1 MKIAISLGLL
11 VLVLRQ
17 VGWQQTWQSI
27 QGATLHYLTAALALA
42 LISIVVRA
50 YRWKT
55 LLDALGMSILL
66 PRLAVLYFVG
76 AFFSNF
82 LPTGV
87 GGDVVR
93 VYELARQS
101 DRPAEAI
108 GTVLVDRATGLLI
121 LFLMAL
127 VSLIFSYRLVTRQI
141 AVAIVLLAL
150 VGWGGLVLV
159 IKRDWLEKWGFL
171 RFIARMRQ
179 LEDVYEAVYACGLKA
194 LGRALAVSFVLNVLL
209 IVMNYLIALSLGVR
223 ISLWYFL
230 LFIPII
236 SFLLALPVSLS
247 GLGVREGGYV
257 YLFSQA
263 GVAAPLALTMSLV
276 IAAFNLI
283 IGFIGGIL
291 YALEGVRGL
300 RRDG

>member
-1 MKIAISLGLL
+1 MSIA
-11 VLVLRQ
+11 
-17 VGWQQTWQSI
+17 
-27 QGATLHYLTAALALA
+27 
-42 LISIVVRA
+42 VRA
-50 YRWKT
+50 YRWKA
-55 LLDALGMSILL
+55 LLDALGMSISLS
-66 PRLAVLYFVG
+66 RLAVLYFVG
-76 AFFSNF
+76 TFFNNF

-108 GTVLVDRATGLLI
+108 GTVLLDRATGLLV

-127 VSLIFSYRLVTRQI
+127 VALIFSYRLVTPQV
-141 AVAIVLLAL
+141 AAAIVLLAL
-150 VGWGGLVLV
+150 MGWGGLVLI
-159 IKRDWLEKWGFL
+159 IKRDWLEKWGLL
-171 RFIARMRQ
+171 RFIARIRQ
-179 LEDVYEAVYACGLKA
+179 LEDIYEAVYACGLKA

-223 ISLWYFL
+223 ISLWYFI
-230 LFIPII
+230 LFVPII

-300 RRDG
+300 RGGTAE

>member
-1 MKIAISLGLL
+1 
-11 VLVLRQ
+11 
-17 VGWQQTWQSI
+17 
-27 QGATLHYLTAALALA
+27 
-42 LISIVVRA
+42 
-50 YRWKT
+50 

-66 PRLAVLYFVG
+66 SRLAALYFVG
-76 AFFSNF
+76 TFFSNF

-93 VYELARQS
+93 AYELARQS

-127 VSLIFSYRLVTRQI
+127 VALIFSYRLVTPQV
-141 AVAIVLLAL
+141 AAAIVLLAL
-150 VGWGGLVLV
+150 MGWGGLVV
-159 IKRDWLEKWGFL
+159 IIKRDWLEKWGLL
-171 RFIARMRQ
+171 RFIARIRQ

-194 LGRALAVSFVLNVLL
+194 LGRALAVSFALNVLL

-230 LFIPII
+230 LFVPII